1 MDIQFSRTLHY
12 RAASCAMGRSGISS
26 CDDPEA
32 FMVPFF
38 VQIKC
43 QLGKSYE
50 VANKLAD
57 AEIASEI
64 YSTAGD
70 FDLLVKFYVEPST
83 DIGHF
88 VAEKV
93 QPLPGIADTRTI
105 ITFKAFGTGS

>member
-1 MDIQFSRTLHY
+1 MI
-12 RAASCAMGRSGISS
+12 
-26 CDDPEA
+26 
-32 FMVPFF
+32 PFF

-70 FDLLVKFYVEPST
+70 FDLLVKFYLEPST

-93 QPLPGIADTRTI
+93 QSISGIADTRTI
-105 ITFKAFGTGS
+105 ITFKAFGAGT

>member
-1 MDIQFSRTLHY
+1 MIFSENRYPLF
-12 RAASCAMGRSGISS
+12 GIMLLRGVRR
-26 CDDPEA
+26 EA
-32 FMVPFF
+32 TMVPFF

-43 QLGKSYE
+43 HLGKSYE

-70 FDLLVKFYVEPST
+70 FDLLVKFYVEDGT

-88 VAEKV
+88 VNERV
-93 QPLPGIADTRTI
+93 QTVPGIQDTRTI
-105 ITFKAFGTGS
+105 ITFKAF